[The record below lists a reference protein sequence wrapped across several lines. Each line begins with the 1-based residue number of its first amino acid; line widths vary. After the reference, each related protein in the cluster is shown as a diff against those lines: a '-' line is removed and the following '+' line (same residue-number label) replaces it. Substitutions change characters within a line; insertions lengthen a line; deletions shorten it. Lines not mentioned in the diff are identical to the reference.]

1 MPYIDENHLVDLHR
15 TIETKELQEQRLLS
29 ELKKQRIEK
38 DILSRSRNFLRFI
51 SVCLF
56 VLLLL
61 GIIFYFVKPS
71 VFINER
77 FLESQN
83 KILINKS
90 EWNRFENEISHLNQ
104 QLLEEPIAASGN
116 ATTLKDTSLIYAVQV
131 AAFED
136 RGISLYSND
145 LKNIN
150 QYKDKPFNKYALGN
164 FTNLEDANSFRREM
178 VALGFKDVF
187 VASYKDGKRIK
198 IEEAY

>member
-38 DILSRSRNFLRFI
+38 DVLSRSRNLLRFI
-51 SVCLF
+51 SACLF

-61 GIIFYFVKPS
+61 GMILYFVKPS
-71 VFINER
+71 IFVNER

-104 QLLEEPIAASGN
+104 QLLEQPIPASGS
-116 ATTLKDTSLIYAVQV
+116 ATILKDTSLIYAVQV